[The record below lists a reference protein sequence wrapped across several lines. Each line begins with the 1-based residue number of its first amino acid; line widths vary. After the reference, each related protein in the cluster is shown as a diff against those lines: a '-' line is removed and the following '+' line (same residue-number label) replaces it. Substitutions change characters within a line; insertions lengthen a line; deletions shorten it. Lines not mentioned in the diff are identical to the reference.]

1 LGADIWFLLGRYL
14 EAARRARKRGV
25 ALALLR
31 LLGPCTTARKGR
43 KVAAKMKQGGAM
55 HSDPKFWAVAFAIWI
70 GFILAMVNIASKVD
84 LLMRLAG

>member
-1 LGADIWFLLGRYL
+1 L

-25 ALALLR
+25 GLALLR
-31 LLGPCTTARKGR
+31 LLAALAQLRGMAARWLQR
-43 KVAAKMKQGGAM
+43 RSREGAM
-55 HSDPKFWAVAFAIWI
+55 HSDPKFWAIAFAIWI